1 MIAAAIT
8 LSRVIWAVAVPLA
21 VYAGQTAVDV
31 WAKKQKRKTG
41 TRKRRRKPAR
51 RRR

>member
-1 MIAAAIT
+1 MLAAAIT
-8 LSRVIWAVAVPLA
+8 IGRVVWAVAVPLCI
-21 VYAGQTAVDV
+21 YAGQTAVDV
-31 WAKKQKRKTG
+31 WAEKAKRKTG